1 MSFSA
6 LASLWD
12 VVAPPLRPS
21 AEDLQVYS
29 RYVNGRVLV
38 LGATQ
43 ELLAL
48 SPTSVAVDLCAEMVA
63 RVRGRAVLGD
73 WCAMPLEDA
82 SVDSVLGDGSL
93 SAVGGHDARR
103 RALQEVRRVLTPGG
117 RVTLR
122 TYTRADSP
130 GACELRSINAM
141 KVHLWGQVARED
153 GTVHL
158 DEVWRAWSELPTE
171 TQSAFSP
178 EAVASLECY
187 RGSAAAYWVPTE
199 EALLAFVTSSRFRVV
214 ASHRPTSY
222 ELAER
227 CPILTLE
234 PSS

>member
-6 LASLWD
+6 LAPLWD

-29 RYVNGRVLV
+29 RHASGRVLV

-43 ELLAL
+43 ELLDL
-48 SPTSVAVDLCAEMVA
+48 SPTGVAVDLCEAMVA
-63 RVRGRAVLGD
+63 RVRGRALVGD

-82 SVDSVLGDGSL
+82 SVGSVIGDGSL
-93 SAVGGHDARR
+93 SAVGSHDARR
-103 RALQEVRRVLTPGG
+103 QALLEVRRILAPGG

-122 TYTRADSP
+122 TYTRTD
-130 GACELRSINAM
+130 GAGGRELRSINAM
-141 KVHLWGQVARED
+141 KVRLWGQVARED

-158 DEVWRAWSELPTE
+158 DEVWRAWSELPVE
-171 TQSAFSP
+171 TRSAFSP
-178 EAVASLECY
+178 EAIASLECY
-187 RGSAAAYWVPTE
+187 RGSTASYWVPTE
-199 EALLAFVTSSRFRVV
+199 DALLAFVTSSGFRV
-214 ASHRPTSY
+214 AACHRPTSY